1 MSTDVQL
8 CACDLTQPTRSHMHV
23 PWHSH
28 GSCTGGRWGQPV
40 SSADVIGEALNTTR
54 QLSIGQVSIGEH
66 FPQYHSIRPSNGA
79 TPTSHGGPVNTWA
92 TYTSLLEVC
101 VRSSNDSKAIQR
113 AGIFPCISVH
123 VSACQCMSVHV
134 SACQYMSVHVS
145 ADSVCMACTGVN
157 FL

>member
-1 MSTDVQL
+1 
-8 CACDLTQPTRSHMHV
+8 MHV

-113 AGIFPCISVH
+113 AGIFPCMSVH
-123 VSACQCMSVHV
+123 VSACQCRQCVHGMYWSQLSVV
-134 SACQYMSVHVS
+134 IFPRIQLSGESKVA
-145 ADSVCMACTGVN
+145 N
-157 FL
+157 LE